1 MNCNVFIAGLLLTLV
16 LSACST
22 PPPDEGDP
30 DPSPSPNGP
39 IQFVPRAAGLV
50 TPVALTNA
58 GDERLFVAERA
69 GTVRVVQDGG
79 LLPTPFLDVSTLV
92 ASSSGEQ
99 GLLGLAFPPDHGS
112 TGRFYLYYTDTSGR
126 GVLARAAVSAGDP
139 NVADPSSL
147 ETLVQLPEASAF
159 HNGGQLE
166 FGPDG
171 YLYWAVGDGGN
182 GASAQSLSSLRG
194 KVLRL
199 DVSGAEGYRIPST
212 NPFVGTA
219 GARGEI
225 WAYGLRNPWRFSFDA
240 ATGELYIADVGQ
252 NAFEEVNVAPAGAGG
267 QNYGWPIMEGA
278 SCYVDP
284 ACGSSGLTLPR
295 FTYAHLPSTDGA
307 SITGGYVYRGPAAPD
322 LVGRYVF
329 ADYVHATVSVATLT
343 TPWQVTQLLDGPWR
357 TASFGVGAD
366 GRLYVADYGGGT
378 VYEITQEQR

>member
-1 MNCNVFIAGLLLTLV
+1 MILTAGLALTVV
-16 LSACST
+16 LSACSV
-22 PPPDEGDP
+22 PPPDDGDP
-30 DPSPSPNGP
+30 NPPPPPNGP
-39 IQFVPRAAGLV
+39 IQFVQRVSGLA

-58 GDERLFVAERA
+58 SDERLFVAERA
-69 GTVRVVQDGG
+69 GTVRIIRNGA
-79 LLPTPFLDVSTLV
+79 LLSAPFLDMTGLV

-99 GLLGLAFPPDHGS
+99 GLLGLAFPPDHGDS
-112 TGRFYLYYTDTSGR
+112 GRFYLYYTNASGR
-126 GVLARAAVSAGDP
+126 GVLARAAVSEDDP

-147 ETLVQLPEASAF
+147 ETLIQLPETSTY

-182 GASAQSLSSLRG
+182 GASAQSLTSLRG
-194 KVLRL
+194 KILRL
-199 DVSGAEGYRIPST
+199 DVSAADGYLVPGT
-212 NPFVGTA
+212 NPFVDTA
-219 GARGEI
+219 GARSEI

-240 ATGELYIADVGQ
+240 DTGELYIADVGQ

-278 SCYVDP
+278 SCYTNPSCD
-284 ACGSSGLTLPR
+284 SSGLTLPS
-295 FTYAHLPSTDGA
+295 FTYAHPSTGGA

-343 TPWQVTQLLDGPWR
+343 TPWQVTKLLEGPWS

-366 GRLYVADYGGGT
+366 GRLYVTDYGGGA
-378 VYEITQEQR
+378 VYEITQKQP